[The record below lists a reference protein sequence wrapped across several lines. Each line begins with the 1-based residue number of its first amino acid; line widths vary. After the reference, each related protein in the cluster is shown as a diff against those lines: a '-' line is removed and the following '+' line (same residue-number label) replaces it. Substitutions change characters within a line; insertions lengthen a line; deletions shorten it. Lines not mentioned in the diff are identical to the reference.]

1 MSGAQ
6 AHPDAELS
14 EQQLTGL
21 RQRLLDE
28 QRELTS
34 QLSSLA
40 EELDVRPDC
49 SISDW
54 ADAASFSEARRRTAE
69 IAIGARERLTSIEGA
84 LERMSKGTY
93 GVSQRTGEPIPFER
107 LNVLPW
113 AQTRVDE

>member
-1 MSGAQ
+1 MSKAQ
-6 AHPDAELS
+6 AHPHAELT

-21 RQRLLDE
+21 QQRLLDE
-28 QRELTS
+28 QRELSS

-54 ADAASFSEARRRTAE
+54 ADAASFSETRRRTAE
-69 IAIGARERLTSIEGA
+69 IAIGARERLTLVEEA
-84 LERMSKGTY
+84 LERISKGSY
-93 GVSQRTGEPIPFER
+93 GVSRRTGEPIPFER

-113 AQTRVDE
+113 AQTTVDE